1 MNVTIEKQND
11 GSYIAYNPDE
21 SEFTLIG
28 TGNTVAEA
36 KEDFFNSI
44 QETIENLNE
53 FGDKIPESLTSTPKF
68 SFDLSSLFEYY
79 DFLNVSA
86 LARFLGF
93 NETLMRQYKRGNTY
107 ISDKQLGKIEVGIHK
122 IGAEL
127 NALKLV

>member
-21 SEFTLIG
+21 KEFSLIG
-28 TGNTVAEA
+28 VGSTVAEA

-44 QETIENLNE
+44 QETIDTLTEIGE
-53 FGDKIPESLTSTPKF
+53 TIPDALTSTPDF

>member
-1 MNVTIEKQND
+1 MNVTIEKQSD
-11 GSYIAYNPDE
+11 GNYIAYNVGSDE
-21 SEFTLIG
+21 FSVIG
-28 TGNTVAEA
+28 TGSTVAEA

-44 QETIENLNE
+44 QETVEAFTETGNTVPAELKE
-53 FGDKIPESLTSTPKF
+53 APKF

-107 ISDKQLGKIEVGIHK
+107 ISDKQLGKIEDGIHQ

-127 NALKLV
+127 NALKLI